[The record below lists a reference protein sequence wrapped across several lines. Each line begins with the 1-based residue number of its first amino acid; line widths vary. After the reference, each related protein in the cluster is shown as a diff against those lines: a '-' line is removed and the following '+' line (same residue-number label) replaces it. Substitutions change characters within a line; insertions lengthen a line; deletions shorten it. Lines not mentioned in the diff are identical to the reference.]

1 MAKRKTIGEN
11 PLDAIAPDR
20 TARQKNEIVAATNPR
35 PAVAVSPAEPRR
47 TAKTAPAAVNPEKG
61 TATSIIIQAT
71 RTQAPVQQTPAQQDL
86 LRRIKSLEEQ
96 NTLMKWLVYG
106 AIGLAFLL

>member
-20 TARQKNEIVAATNPR
+20 TARQKKETVAATNPR

-47 TAKTAPAAVNPEKG
+47 PAKTAPAAVNPEKG
-61 TATSIIIQAT
+61 TATSIIQAT
-71 RTQAPVQQTPAQQDL
+71 RTQAPARQTPAQQDL